1 MKTSKT
7 QGSPKTFK
15 RNDSLGAIQEPVYQ
29 YVSGNV
35 LEQYLSDKFF
45 LFQAISQGLPYKVFE
60 GIRQF
65 TGITDQEWANILDM
79 SLKSLYRYKQSEK
92 KFKSIHSEKI
102 LEVAEA
108 SQEGMKFFGSLSFYL
123 QWLHQPSMALG
134 GLKPIQLLSSSY
146 GKDMVV
152 AELQRMQSG
161 VFA

>member
-1 MKTSKT
+1 MEKVSKKIAPSVT
-7 QGSPKTFK
+7 PEAYLLAV
-15 RNDSLGAIQEPVYQ
+15 REPVQQ
-29 YVSGNV
+29 YAAGNV
-35 LEQYLSDKFF
+35 LEQFLSDKFQ
-45 LFQAISQGLPYKVFE
+45 LFQTISKGLPYKVFE

-65 TGITDQEWANILDM
+65 TGISDQEWAHILDM

-108 SQEGMKFFGSLSFYL
+108 SQEGLKFFGSMAPYQ
-123 QWLHQPSMALG
+123 QWLHQPSFALG
-134 GLKPIQLLSSSY
+134 GLQPIELLRSSY

-152 AELQRMQSG
+152 AELQRLQSG